1 MKKFVYLDNAQT
13 TSISAEVVEAM
24 KPYNTDYFGNP
35 SASYEY
41 ALYSAKAID
50 LQRAQ
55 VASVIGAKPEEIYFT
70 SGGSESD
77 NWALMSQ
84 ALLHPGGHI
93 ITSQVE
99 HHAILNT
106 CKALEKLGTQVTY
119 LGVDESGKINLQELE
134 DAIRPDTFMV
144 SIMAANNEIGTI
156 ERTKIYGYLCRKKN
170 IIFHTDAV
178 QALGHI
184 PIDVNK
190 MYIDMLSASAHK
202 FHGPKGVGFLYVRD
216 GIRMIP
222 LIHGGHQ
229 ENGLRAGT
237 ENVPGIVGLGE
248 AAKIA
253 NDNMEHNNMVT
264 ERMREYL
271 IGRIISEIPG
281 VRLNGSRYVRLPNNI
296 NITIDG
302 VDGIT
307 AVMMLSSY
315 GICVST
321 GSACTSDSD
330 EPSHVLT
337 AIGLTPEEADCT
349 IRITIDESLTPQDAR
364 YFIESLKTV
373 VQTIRG

>member
-1 MKKFVYLDNAQT
+1 MQ
-13 TSISAEVVEAM
+13 
-24 KPYNTDYFGNP
+24 
-35 SASYEY
+35 
-41 ALYSAKAID
+41 
-50 LQRAQ
+50 
-55 VASVIGAKPEEIYFT
+55 
-70 SGGSESD
+70 
-77 NWALMSQ
+77 
-84 ALLHPGGHI
+84 HPGGHI

-106 CKALEKLGTQVTY
+106 CKALEKLGIQVTY
-119 LGVDESGKINLQELE
+119 LGVDESGKINLQQLE
-134 DAIRPDTFMV
+134 DAIQPDTFLV

-156 ERTKIYGYLCRKKN
+156 ERTKIYGYLCKKKD

-178 QALGHI
+178 QAFGHI
-184 PIDVNK
+184 PINVND
-190 MYIDMLSASAHK
+190 MGIDMLSASAHK

-216 GIRMIP
+216 GIAMTP
-222 LIHGGHQ
+222 LINGGQQ

-248 AAKIA
+248 AAQIA
-253 NDNMEHNNMVT
+253 QNNMINASLAT

-271 IGRIISEIPG
+271 IGRISSEIPG
-281 VRLNGSRYVRLPNNI
+281 VKLNGSRYVRLPNNI

-321 GSACTSDSD
+321 GSACTSGSD

-337 AIGLTPEEADCT
+337 AIGLTPEEADCS
-349 IRITIDESLTPQDAR
+349 IRITLDETLTPQDAR

-373 VQTIRG
+373 VNTIRGV

>member
-1 MKKFVYLDNAQT
+1 M
-13 TSISAEVVEAM
+13 
-24 KPYNTDYFGNP
+24 
-35 SASYEY
+35 
-41 ALYSAKAID
+41 
-50 LQRAQ
+50 
-55 VASVIGAKPEEIYFT
+55 IGAKPEEIYFT

-84 ALLHPGGHI
+84 AMLHPGGHI

-134 DAIRPDTFMV
+134 DAIQPNTFMV

-178 QALGHI
+178 QAFGHI

-229 ENGLRAGT
+229 ESGLRAGT

-253 NDNMEHNNMVT
+253 NDNMEHSSMVT

-271 IGRIISEIPG
+271 IGRITSEIPG

-330 EPSHVLT
+330 EPSHVLA
-337 AIGLTPEEADCT
+337 AIGLTPEEADCS

-373 VQTIRG
+373 VQTIRGNY